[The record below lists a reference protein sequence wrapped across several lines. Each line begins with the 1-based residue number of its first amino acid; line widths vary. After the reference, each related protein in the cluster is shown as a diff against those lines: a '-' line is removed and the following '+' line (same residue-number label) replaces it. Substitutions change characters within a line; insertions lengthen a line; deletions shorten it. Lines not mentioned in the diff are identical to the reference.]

1 MHACMYVYIYIY
13 THIPVCVCVCVYI
26 YICMY
31 VYVYIYI
38 YTYKHTYIY
47 IYIHVGALRPGPW
60 SLNPQTL
67 KLARNDPGSLEND
80 PFGSGSLEYAPAFD
94 TV

>member
-1 MHACMYVYIYIY
+1 MHACMCIYIYIHTYLYVYVYVYIYIY
-13 THIPVCVCVCVYI
+13 VCM
-26 YICMY
+26 CM
-31 VYVYIYI
+31 YIYI